1 RRRALDRG
9 FVISDHADWPGLLWA
24 VRETGAQSVFVTH
37 GQVDVLVRYL
47 NEQGFE
53 AAPLRA
59 TAWGEDAS

>member
-1 RRRALDRG
+1 
-9 FVISDHADWPGLLWA
+9 GLLWA